1 MNGCSNKPIC
11 RFCKSYRPDERYRG
25 VIGDCVKHNVCRSVT
40 DTCEDNEQGKQYW
53 LISGKEVKE

>member
-1 MNGCSNKPIC
+1 MNNSSNKPIC

-25 VIGDCVKHNVCRSVT
+25 VIGKCEKHNVCKSIS
-40 DTCEDNEQGKQYW
+40 DTCEEVEDGEQYW